1 LTGLKSLTLIC
12 GYTAVAMSY
21 SWLVFYP
28 FGLGMGVMGILQ
40 KIIAVWVLLWLEITT
55 IKTLFPV
62 LNPYIDI
69 FY

>member
-1 LTGLKSLTLIC
+1 
-12 GYTAVAMSY
+12 MSY